1 MPDRCPMDFDLTQ
14 TNTKGWKVAQAKR
27 DSLEARSNRLK
38 LPARKEPYWSK
49 LGEGQFLGYYR
60 PGSKSAGSWV
70 AKWRDIGTGA
80 RKKSTLG
87 TADDFADA
95 NGDQVLTWAQSSAKA
110 RAWFEVAAH
119 DAVLV
124 AGGEVLPKGP
134 YTVAQAIEDYFQD
147 AERRGVR
154 GLRAARS
161 AARVHI
167 LPELGL
173 LEVAKLTRNR
183 LEKWQAAVAA
193 SPALARPRPGAEKP
207 NLRYKEASQ
216 EQRRARKDTSNR
228 VLTVLKA
235 ALNLALARR
244 RVTGSGEA
252 WRETKA
258 FKGVGQARTRF
269 LDIADQVRIVNACP
283 PDFRRLVRAALF
295 TGGRYGELARAM
307 VQDFNP
313 IGGTLFL
320 VGKGTGEGKPRQVVL
335 TEEGQAYFLELTA
348 GQIAGELIF
357 QRDKVERRARA
368 ESGLGWAHGDQ
379 SRFMADA
386 CKTAGLDPLTF
397 HELRHTYASMLV
409 NKGVPLAYVAAQLG
423 HSGTR
428 MVEQHYG
435 HLAPNAMAES
445 IRALSP
451 ILGITEPAKV
461 TALKLG

>member
-1 MPDRCPMDFDLTQ
+1 M
-14 TNTKGWKVAQAKR
+14 AQAKR
-27 DSLEARSNRLK
+27 DSLESRSNRVK
-38 LPARKEPYWSK
+38 LQPQKQPYWSK
-49 LGEGQFLGYYR
+49 LVEGRFIGYYR
-60 PGSKSAGSWV
+60 PQSKGAGSWV
-70 AKWRDIGTGA
+70 AKWRDQESGA
-80 RKKSTLG
+80 RKQATIG
-87 TADDFADA
+87 TADDYTDADGA
-95 NGDQVLTWAQSSAKA
+95 LVLTWAQANEKA
-110 RAWFEVAAH
+110 REWFDVATH
-119 DAVLV
+119 EAVLV
-124 AGGEVLPKGP
+124 AGGEVLPKGA
-134 YTVAQAIEDYFQD
+134 YTVAMAIDDYFQD
-147 AERRGVR
+147 SERRGVR

-167 LPELGL
+167 LPALGP

-207 NLRYKEASQ
+207 NLRYKEAGPEHQ
-216 EQRRARKDTSNR
+216 RARKDTSNR

-235 ALNLALARR
+235 ALNLALVRR

-252 WRETKA
+252 WRETKP

-269 LDIADQVRIVNACP
+269 LDVADQVRIVNACP

-313 IGGTLFL
+313 TGGTLFL

-348 GQIAGELIF
+348 GRPAGELIF
-357 QRDKVERRARA
+357 QRDQVERRARVD
-368 ESGLGWAHGDQ
+368 SGAGWAHGDQ
-379 SRFMADA
+379 SRFMAEA
-386 CKTAGLDPLTF
+386 CTAAGLDPLTF

-435 HLAPNAMAES
+435 HLAPNALAES
-445 IRALSP
+445 IRTLAPL
-451 ILGITEPAKV
+451 LGITEPGKV
-461 TALKLG
+461 AALNISGGA

>member
-1 MPDRCPMDFDLTQ
+1 
-14 TNTKGWKVAQAKR
+14 
-27 DSLEARSNRLK
+27 
-38 LPARKEPYWSK
+38 
-49 LGEGQFLGYYR
+49 
-60 PGSKSAGSWV
+60 
-70 AKWRDIGTGA
+70 
-80 RKKSTLG
+80 
-87 TADDFADA
+87 
-95 NGDQVLTWAQSSAKA
+95 
-110 RAWFEVAAH
+110 
-119 DAVLV
+119 
-124 AGGEVLPKGP
+124 
-134 YTVAQAIEDYFQD
+134 
-147 AERRGVR
+147 
-154 GLRAARS
+154 
-161 AARVHI
+161 VHI
-167 LPELGL
+167 LPELGP

-207 NLRYKEASQ
+207 NLRYKDASQ
-216 EQRRARKDTSNR
+216 EHQRARKDTSNR

-269 LDIADQVRIVNACP
+269 LDVADQVRIVNACP

-313 IGGTLFL
+313 TAGTLFL

-335 TEEGQAYFLELTA
+335 TEEGQAFFLDMTA
-348 GQIAGELIF
+348 GKPAGELIF
-357 QRDKVERRARA
+357 QRDKVERRARE
-368 ESGLGWAHGDQ
+368 ESGSGWAHGDQ
-379 SRFMADA
+379 SRFMAEA
-386 CKTAGLDPLTF
+386 CTAAGLAPLTF

-445 IRALSP
+445 IRTLAPL
-451 ILGITEPAKV
+451 LGITDDPKV
-461 TALKLG
+461 AALKISGGA

>member
-1 MPDRCPMDFDLTQ
+1 M
-14 TNTKGWKVAQAKR
+14 AQAKR
-27 DSLEARSNRLK
+27 DPLENRSNRLK
-38 LPARKEPYWSK
+38 LKPQAAPYWSR
-49 LGEGQFLGYYR
+49 LAEGQYIGYFR
-60 PGSKSAGSWV
+60 PMAKGAGTWR
-70 AKWRDIGTGA
+70 AKWRDIDSGTRKQTKLGA
-80 RKKSTLG
+80 
-87 TADDFADA
+87 ADDF
-95 NGDQVLTWAQSSAKA
+95 GDPDGEKVLTWAQANDKA

-119 DAVLV
+119 EAVLV
-124 AGGEVLPKGP
+124 AGGEVLPTGP
-134 YTVAQAIEDYFQD
+134 YTVSQAMEDYFQD
-147 AERRGVR
+147 SERRGVR

-161 AARVHI
+161 ANRVHI
-167 LPELGL
+167 LPELGP

-207 NLRYKEASQ
+207 NLRYKEAGQ
-216 EQRRARKDTSNR
+216 EHQRARKDTSNR

-244 RVTGSGEA
+244 RVVGSGEA

-258 FKGVGQARTRF
+258 FKGVGQARARF
-269 LDIADQVRIVNACP
+269 LDVADQVRIVNACQ

-313 IGGTLFL
+313 TSGTLFL

-335 TEEGQAYFLELTA
+335 TEEGQAYLQELTA
-348 GQIAGELIF
+348 GRTADELIF
-357 QRDKVERRARA
+357 QRDQVERRART
-368 ESGLGWAHGDQ
+368 ESGSGWAHGDQ

-445 IRALSP
+445 IRTLSP
-451 ILGITEPAKV
+451 LLGITEPAKV
-461 TALKLG
+461 AALKVGAGA

>member
-1 MPDRCPMDFDLTQ
+1 M
-14 TNTKGWKVAQAKR
+14 AQAKR
-27 DSLEARSNRLK
+27 DPLENRSNRLK
-38 LPARKEPYWSK
+38 LKPQKQPYWSK
-49 LGEGQFLGYYR
+49 LKEGQFIGYFR
-60 PGSKSAGSWV
+60 PMSKGAGSWR
-70 AKWRDIGTGA
+70 AKWRDTETGA
-80 RKKSTLG
+80 RKTTTLG
-87 TADDFADA
+87 TADDFTDA
-95 NGDQVLTWAQSSAKA
+95 NGDQVLTWAQANDKA
-110 RAWFEVAAH
+110 RAWFEVAANE
-119 DAVLV
+119 AVLV

-134 YTVAQAIEDYFQD
+134 YTVAQAMEDYFQD
-147 AERRGVR
+147 CERRGVR

-161 AARVHI
+161 ANRVHI
-167 LPELGL
+167 LPVLGL
-173 LEVAKLTRNR
+173 LEVAKLTRAR
-183 LEKWQAAVAA
+183 LEKWQTAVAA

-207 NLRYKEASQ
+207 NLRYKDPSPDQ
-216 EQRRARKDTSNR
+216 QRARKDTSNR

-244 RVTGSGEA
+244 RVSGSGEA
-252 WRETKA
+252 WREVKT

-269 LDIADQVRIVNACP
+269 LEVADQVRIVNACP

-313 IGGTLFL
+313 TAGTLFL
-320 VGKGTGEGKPRQVVL
+320 VGKGTGEGKPRQVLL
-335 TEEGQAYFLELTA
+335 TEEGRAYLLELTTGRPA
-348 GQIAGELIF
+348 ADLIF
-357 QRDKVERRARA
+357 QRDQVERRARS

-386 CKTAGLDPLTF
+386 CKTAGIDPLTF
-397 HELRHTYASMLV
+397 HELRHTYASGLV

-445 IRALSP
+445 IRTLAPL
-451 ILGITEPAKV
+451 LGITEPPKV
-461 TALKLG
+461 AALKISGLD